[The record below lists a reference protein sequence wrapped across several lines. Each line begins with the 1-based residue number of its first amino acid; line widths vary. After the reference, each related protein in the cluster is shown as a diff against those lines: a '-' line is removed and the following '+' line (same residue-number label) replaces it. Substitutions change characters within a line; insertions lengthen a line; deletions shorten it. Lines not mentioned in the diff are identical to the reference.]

1 MNLCRGCGE
10 DFASIAAF
18 DRHRAGVH
26 TYTFPHGLLLDP
38 PVEDGRRCLD
48 AAEMTAKG
56 MAPDR
61 HGRWCITADVERI
74 REAFSGVRS
83 PTERP
88 AEVMLVV

>member
-1 MNLCRGCGE
+1 
-10 DFASIAAF
+10 
-18 DRHRAGVH
+18 
-26 TYTFPHGLLLDP
+26 
-38 PVEDGRRCLD
+38 
-48 AAEMTAKG
+48 

-88 AEVMLVV
+88 AEVVLVV